1 MKGST
6 VFMVKTVPSEFAKS
20 EKLKKILVPH
30 LKQAKDEQKQPW
42 SVIVSSPAETNP
54 FGGEEDN

>member
-1 MKGST
+1 M
-6 VFMVKTVPSEFAKS
+6 FMVKTVPSEFAKS